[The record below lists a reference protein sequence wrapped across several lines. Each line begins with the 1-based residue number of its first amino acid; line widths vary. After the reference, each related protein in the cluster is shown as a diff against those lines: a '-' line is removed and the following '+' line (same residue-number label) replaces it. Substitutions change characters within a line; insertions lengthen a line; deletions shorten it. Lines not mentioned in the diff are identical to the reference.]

1 MSDENFNSAGETEAL
16 FVAKQKKKEA
26 DKKAAEEQAE
36 RNLKEAEIARMEAEL
51 KAKKEKADKA
61 RKIGIIAAVAAV
73 IATMVIIFFVVNAVS
88 KIGKVNYAKLEY
100 DAEYTPNSSDHKIP
114 LRYPGGFYPSVS
126 EDKKGSSGIYV
137 EFAPEKETNV
147 TTRVSMNYLEVKV
160 GEKKLTIGA
169 GGDDTPM
176 SYQNLLKSIVESA
189 ITDQIPDAV
198 VSDVVTTDYTAEN
211 PGKYFYSS
219 TFVSKENSGGAAGW
233 IEIANEV
240 YEVVGVYCMKP
251 GEDAEDGKTMRDAFV
266 DNNADDAL
274 MVAGMNPPSAD
285 AALDGEI
292 TYKPLDF
299 SMSMPKDLFY
309 PDERKNFICYGD
321 TNGAGILICP
331 EPYVGGFNGQDF
343 DLDKLFGYYEERAS
357 RTLDQVL
364 VGVTNREPL
373 DSEATTYFDYDYK
386 RTYTFERDGTKYME
400 IFFLFPWTVDT
411 EDDDY
416 FIAVEFIYPYVN
428 KDAYTPIFER
438 SMEEFLGL

>member
-1 MSDENFNSAGETEAL
+1 MSEENYNSSEETEAL
-16 FVAKQKKKEA
+16 FVAKQKKKEE
-26 DKKAAEEQAE
+26 DKKAAQEQAE
-36 RNLKEAEIARMEAEL
+36 RELKEAEVARMEAEL
-51 KAKKEKADKA
+51 LDKKEKAAKMK
-61 RKIGIIAAVAAV
+61 RIGIIVAVAVA
-73 IATMVIIFFVVNAVS
+73 IATMAIIFFVINKIS
-88 KIGKVNYAKLEY
+88 QIGKVDYAGLTY
-100 DAEYTPNSSDHKIP
+100 DAEYTPASSEHKITF
-114 LRYPGGFYPSVS
+114 RYPGEFYPNVS
-126 EDKKGSSGIYV
+126 ESKKDSSGIYIDFV
-137 EFAPEKETNV
+137 PEKSENV
-147 TTRVSMNYLEVKV
+147 TTRVSINYLAVNS
-160 GEKKLTIGA
+160 EKKLTIGA
-169 GGDDTPM
+169 GGDDTPKTFQDLVT
-176 SYQNLLKSIVESA
+176 SLVEGALSE
-189 ITDQIPDAV
+189 QVSDAV
-198 VSDVVTTDYTAEN
+198 VSDVIITDYTADN

-219 TFVSKENSGGAAGW
+219 SFTSKDKSGGAAGW
-233 IEIANEV
+233 VEIADEI

-299 SMSMPKDLFY
+299 SMSMPKGLFY